1 MGHHNDAYCTFVSA
15 MDDTHRRAAHAA
27 LRHERLALQQG
38 PAGAD
43 RYEPLPTP
51 ARGWTPRLVPAMTA
65 VTAVMAVVATALVT
79 VAGLIQDR
87 MA

>member
-1 MGHHNDAYCTFVSA
+1 MSHHNDAYCTFVSA

-27 LRHERLALQQG
+27 LRHERHERLALQQG
-38 PAGAD
+38 PAEAD

-65 VTAVMAVVATALVT
+65 AMAVVATALAT